1 MIKIALFGK
10 KTDDSFIESFNF
22 FMKELSLRE
31 CQLSIYQP
39 FYQEVTSF
47 LHNDTA
53 VALFS
58 TCEELKTLSPDVFIS
73 FGGDGTILD
82 ALELVQNSRI
92 PVLGVN
98 FGRLGFLSATSA
110 EEFSEALEQLL
121 NKEYEIESRSL
132 LRLTTQDNPFETF
145 NYALNEITI
154 LNSYPSKML
163 SIGVW
168 IDDYFLNNYWGD
180 GLIVATPTGS
190 TAYSMSCGGNILT
203 PASKNFIITPI
214 APHNLSIRSL
224 VISEDSKIKIRVHEN
239 RYDSYTIVLDSRSKK
254 ITQPV
259 DIFIEKGQ
267 FDFNLVRLKGKDF
280 FQTLRN
286 KLLWGLDK
294 RN

>member
-1 MIKIALFGK
+1 MGK
-10 KTDDSFIESFNF
+10 KTDNDFIESFNF

-31 CQLSIYQP
+31 CQISVYQP
-39 FYQEVTSF
+39 FYKEIAPF
-47 LHNDTA
+47 LHCDASIT
-53 VALFS
+53 LFS
-58 TCEELKTLSPDVFIS
+58 TCAELKALSPDVFIS

-82 ALELVQNSRI
+82 ALVLIQDSLI

-98 FGRLGFLSATSA
+98 FGRLGFLSATTA
-110 EEFSEALEQLL
+110 EEFSEALSQLL
-121 NKEYEIESRSL
+121 NREYELDSRSL

-145 NYALNEITI
+145 NYALNEISI
-154 LNSYPSKML
+154 LSSYPSKML
-163 SIGVW
+163 AIGVW
-168 IDDYFLNNYWGD
+168 IDGYFLNNYWGD

-190 TAYSMSCGGNILT
+190 TAYNMSCGGNILT
-203 PASKNFIITPI
+203 PTSKNFIITPI

-224 VISEDSKIKIRVHEN
+224 VISEESKIKIRVQEN
-239 RYDSYTIVLDSRSKK
+239 RYDSYTIVLDSRPKK

-259 DIFIEKGQ
+259 DILIEKEQ
-267 FDFNLVRLKGKDF
+267 FNFNLIRLQGKDF

>member
-1 MIKIALFGK
+1 MKIALFAK
-10 KTDDSFIESFNF
+10 KTGDGFIEAFNF

-31 CQLSIYQP
+31 FRISLYQP
-39 FYQEVTSF
+39 FYQDISRSF
-47 LHNDTA
+47 HFDTPFT
-53 VALFS
+53 LFS
-58 TCEELKTLSPDVFIS
+58 SCEELKSLSPDVFIS

-82 ALELVQNSRI
+82 ALELIQDTLI

-110 EEFSEALEQLL
+110 EEFGEALDQLL
-121 NKEYEIESRSL
+121 NKEYEIDSRAL
-132 LRLTTQDNPFETF
+132 LRLTTEENPFATF

-203 PASKNFIITPI
+203 PSSKNLIITPI

-239 RYDSYTIVLDSRSKK
+239 RYDSYTIVLDSRTRK
-254 ITQPV
+254 ITKPV
-259 DIFIEKGQ
+259 DIFIEKEK
-267 FDFNLVRLKGKDF
+267 FDFNLVRLNGKEF